1 METYPFSLEYRFYSK
16 PLSAYYVLQLNKT
29 FPEMDYDPIRN
40 MIVVVSSYCSHKRKN
55 NIMTHQWP
63 KLYTKQDVKEFMNFK
78 TLNLFYPCGH
88 SMSELDNGEKK
99 SIYELQK
106 DRILGKLLID
116 DGNWYQIYEFPMY
129 SEIPCCPIEGDCE
142 IGGAFGAPN
151 VLKTPLQHIDR
162 DVLLQNM
169 QNTYQYSVSFVYAT
183 IYSICMKPPS

>member
-1 METYPFSLEYRFYSK
+1 
-16 PLSAYYVLQLNKT
+16 
-29 FPEMDYDPIRN
+29 
-40 MIVVVSSYCSHKRKN
+40 
-55 NIMTHQWP
+55 
-63 KLYTKQDVKEFMNFK
+63 
-78 TLNLFYPCGH
+78 
-88 SMSELDNGEKK
+88 
-99 SIYELQK
+99 
-106 DRILGKLLID
+106 
-116 DGNWYQIYEFPMY
+116 MY